1 MLKNKLITN
10 KFYTY
15 AGSIVKLKKI
25 AKKQNKIYVERLDN
39 GEVVAIPYE
48 QSELILY
55 RIYTVG
61 EVAKIVEK
69 RADTIRKYEK
79 RSLIPQA
86 SKFGEKY
93 KGYSEWRYYSEAD
106 VYEMVEFF
114 NTRIPG
120 RPVAKKDKVDIKH
133 LEQKVLMTMKE
144 ENVRSKQ

>member
-10 KFYTY
+10 QPYPY
-15 AGSIVKLKKI
+15 AASIVKLKKI

-144 ENVRSKQ
+144 ENVRSK

>member
-1 MLKNKLITN
+1 MLRSRLITN

-15 AGSIVKLKKI
+15 ADNIVKLKKI
-25 AKKQNKIYVERLDN
+25 AKKQNKIFVERLDN
-39 GEVVAIPYE
+39 GETIEIPYE
-48 QSELILY
+48 QNELILY

-86 SKFGEKY
+86 RKFGDKY
-93 KGYSEWRYYSEAD
+93 KGYADWRYYSEAD

-114 NTRIPG
+114 NSRIPG
-120 RPVAKKDKVDIKH
+120 RPVEKKNKPDIKK
-133 LEQKVLMTMKE
+133 LEQKVLMTIKE
-144 ENVRSKQ
+144 ENVRN

>member
-1 MLKNKLITN
+1 MLKNKPITN

-15 AGSIVKLKKI
+15 AGNIVKIKKI

-39 GEVVAIPYE
+39 HELVEIPYE

-69 RADTIRKYEK
+69 RPDTIRKYEK
-79 RSLIPQA
+79 RSLIPEA
-86 SKFGEKY
+86 RKFGEQY
-93 KGYSEWRYYSEAD
+93 KGYSDWRYYSESD

-120 RPVAKKDKVDIKH
+120 RPVVKKDKQNIKT
-133 LEQKVLMTMKE
+133 LEQKVQMIVKDN
-144 ENVRSKQ
+144 NVRTK